1 MSSYIL
7 RRVQTKP
14 SGKKRH
20 SRLEL
25 KMLSAVKRN
34 IQRWLNADTTAR
46 IEASDEDGDLIF
58 FYDGAVGV
66 QEIYKADGSPAD
78 SLKEMGR

>member
-1 MSSYIL
+1 MSSYTL
-7 RRVQTKP
+7 RRIQVKP
-14 SGKKRH
+14 DGKKRY

-34 IQRWLNADTTAR
+34 IQRWLNGDTAAQ
-46 IEASDEDGDLIF
+46 IEATDEDGDLIY
-58 FYDGAVGV
+58 FYDGAGV
-66 QEIYKADGSPAD
+66 QEIYKADGSPTD

>member
-1 MSSYIL
+1 MSSYVL

-14 SGKKRH
+14 GGKKRY

-34 IQRWLNADTTAR
+34 IQRWLDADITAH
-46 IEASDEDGDLIF
+46 IEASDEDDDLIY
-58 FYDGAVGV
+58 FYDGTAGI

-78 SLKEMGR
+78 SLEEMGR